1 MNKRVLGAAVVVAT
15 VAFAGGALAQEAGGA
30 ASTSGD
36 VGMTLPGAGAP
47 AAAATQG
54 ESDHDAVVG
63 RFGVGYLGSRSVAF
77 PDGAPGAVPGI
88 GSVQAPVVG
97 LRYWIDQMIGLD
109 AGIGF
114 STTSGSTNNGTTTT
128 DDAART
134 GVMIHAGLPL
144 ALAGSGHFSF
154 QLVPEVNVGFST
166 QNIKDPLGP
175 GSGEIKNSGTTINI
189 GARAGAEIHFGFMG
203 IPQLSLQGSVGVG
216 FRQDSVKIEAVP
228 PAGASTVTERT
239 TTTIATTVNNA
250 PWDIF
255 NTSVAALYY
264 F

>member
-1 MNKRVLGAAVVVAT
+1 MNKLGLGAVVVVAT
-15 VAFAGGALAQEAGGA
+15 VAFAGGAMAQEAGATAG
-30 ASTSGD
+30 GD

-63 RFGVGYLGSRSVAF
+63 RFGVGYLGASEVAF
-77 PDGAPGAVPGI
+77 GNAGAPGTPVPTV
-88 GSVQAPVVG
+88 SAPVIG

-109 AGIGF
+109 AGLGF
-114 STTSGSTNNGTTTT
+114 SNSGGSYNDGTTTT
-128 DDAART
+128 DDASTTA
-134 GVMIHAGLPL
+134 VLIHAGLPL

-154 QLVPEVNVGFST
+154 QIVPELNVGFST
-166 QNIKDPLGP
+166 RDQKPAQAG
-175 GSGEIKNSGTTINI
+175 GTEVKTSGTTIAV

-216 FRQDSVKIEAVP
+216 FRTDTGKVESIP
-228 PAGASTVTERT
+228 SGAPSTVTERT
-239 TTTIATTVNNA
+239 TTRFATTVGDK

-255 NTSVAALYY
+255 TGNVAALYY